1 MTISH
6 ESLHTYAASIVDI
19 FEELLDAHDVTIPD
33 EFRNGDEDEARI
45 YGQTYIDLERDVY
58 NVLQK
63 FIPAINDAYLKGYE
77 RGCNN
82 APKPE
87 QYSE

>member
-19 FEELLDAHDVTIPD
+19 FEERLEV
-33 EFRNGDEDEARI
+33 RI
-45 YGQTYIDLERDVY
+45 NGQTYIDLEKDLY
-58 NVLQK
+58 NVLQR

-77 RGCNN
+77 RGCKN

-87 QYSE
+87 SYSK